1 MPDDQQLPLR
11 GRTAVVLGTGGAARA
26 LAFGAATLGAR
37 VVVAGRRLDKAQE
50 LADVVLDA
58 CCFSGDSIGVSI
70 EDVQAGLLPEMDI
83 VLNTTPLGMVGKNED
98 KSPLSKEI
106 LEKVWCRVAVGMCV
120 DLCGYML
127 APDFA
132 DVSVQ
137 CSTSHS
143 LLTPCTHQC
152 THSCSK
158 MRKAAAARL

>member
-1 MPDDQQLPLR
+1 MFMVLLTYPSWSYVGREPEDQQLPLR

-70 EDVQAGLLPEMDI
+70 EDVQAGVLPQMDI

-106 LEKVWCRVAVGMCV
+106 LEKVWYQAAACMCV
-120 DLCGYML
+120 DML
-127 APDFA
+127 ASQ
-132 DVSVQ
+132 VSLTFRFNVVQ
-137 CSTSHS
+137 AT
-143 LLTPCTHQC
+143 
-152 THSCSK
+152 
-158 MRKAAAARL
+158 RL